1 MDKIKEMLV
10 IIWSLSTAMCGER
23 TGDIAGILI
32 IRIDDFQCK
41 SENRNSIKKYLISI
55 ATIIV

>member
-1 MDKIKEMLV
+1 MLV

-32 IRIDDFQCK
+32 IRIVDFQCK

-55 ATIIV
+55 AAIIV